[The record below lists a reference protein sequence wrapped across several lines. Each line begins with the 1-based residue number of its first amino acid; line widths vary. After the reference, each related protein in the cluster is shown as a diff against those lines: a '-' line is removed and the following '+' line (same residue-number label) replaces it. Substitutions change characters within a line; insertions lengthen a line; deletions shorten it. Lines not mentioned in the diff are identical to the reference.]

1 MTAIITV
8 LQDIAFDTDGY
19 LDDWKAWTPDIAEAL
34 AAEEGITLTDRHWIV
49 INFARAEYEK
59 QGDAPTLRAITKRT
73 DVNTKELYKIF
84 PKGPAK
90 KAARI
95 AGLKKPTGCI

>member
-1 MTAIITV
+1 MTSPNILENVT
-8 LQDIAFDTDGY
+8 FDSDGFLEDY
-19 LDDWKAWTPDIAEAL
+19 LDWTPDIAEGI
-34 AAEEGITLTDRHWIV
+34 AAEEGIVLTDRHYIV
-49 INFARAEYEK
+49 INYARKIFAET
-59 QGDAPTLRAITKRT
+59 GDAPTMRGITKNT
-73 DVNTKELYKIF
+73 DVSTKELYALF

>member
-1 MTAIITV
+1 MTIPNVLENIT
-8 LQDIAFDTDGY
+8 FDNDGFLESY
-19 LDDWKAWTPDIAEAL
+19 LDWTPDIAEAI
-34 AAEEGITLTDRHWIV
+34 ATAEGIVLTARHYIV
-49 INFARAEYEK
+49 INYARKVYAETD
-59 QGDAPTLRAITKRT
+59 DAPTMRGITKNT
-73 DVNTKELYKIF
+73 DVNTKELYALF

>member
-1 MTAIITV
+1 MTEARALLNLNFDSDGFLADAEDWTV
-8 LQDIAFDTDGY
+8 DVAGM
-19 LDDWKAWTPDIAEAL
+19 L
-34 AAEEGITLTDRHWIV
+34 ATEEGITLTDRHWVV
-49 INFARAEYEK
+49 INFVRDEFAK
-59 QGDAPTLRAITKRT
+59 KGDAPTMRRITKST
-73 DVNTKELYKIF
+73 DVSTKELYSLF